1 MKYRLIIESDKMVM
15 VSDYDTNEGSDKINA
30 PHPSKLKGEKI
41 DLSYGMNTQCVISII
56 LIPKFHLSYL

>member
-1 MKYRLIIESDKMVM
+1 MVM
-15 VSDYDTNEGSDKINA
+15 VSDYNTNEGSDKINA